1 MAHSC
6 NSFVSSAKLRW
17 ATPHFISLRRLFLCF
32 VLFQAYC
39 RAWAK
44 FIKHLLCFLAISAYS
59 FPLSLPPSVFFFF
72 NDVFADKTAS
82 VCKQL
87 QNEIGIFN
95 LLMGFSHVSKKVKL
109 SVALEL
115 LVSFFSPAFL
125 LLPLK
130 HRLNG
135 ILDAQLSVILWITLW
150 LWLAWHFWFL
160 NL

>member
-1 MAHSC
+1 MSHSPLHQPKAAVFVFC
-6 NSFVSSAKLRW
+6 VVPGLLQGLSQIHQTSSLFPCHFCIQLPSLSPSFS
-17 ATPHFISLRRLFLCF
+17 
-32 VLFQAYC
+32 
-39 RAWAK
+39 
-44 FIKHLLCFLAISAYS
+44 
-59 FPLSLPPSVFFFF
+59 FFFF

-95 LLMGFSHVSKKVKL
+95 LLMGFSHVSKKAEL